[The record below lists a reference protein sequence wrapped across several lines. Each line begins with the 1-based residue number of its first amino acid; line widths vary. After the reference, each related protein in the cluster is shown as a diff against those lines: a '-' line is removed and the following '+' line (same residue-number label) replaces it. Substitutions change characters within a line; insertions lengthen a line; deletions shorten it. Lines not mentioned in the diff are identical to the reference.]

1 MAHLVCS
8 LKFAPKIFTKGQKVF
23 FWYFKYHVGS
33 NIFIYY
39 LSNTGKPD
47 WITVVPLPDTFR
59 GKYSQDIYAA
69 QKYAEEAKLVIQ
81 KGMATG
87 GEVNQI
93 KILSVEISSLK
104 ISRLPAFY
112 QNRFLWYK
120 GWSYHQLAGCQIF
133 TGKNKIM
140 HIIFC
145 NIEIFS

>member
-1 MAHLVCS
+1 M
-8 LKFAPKIFTKGQKVF
+8 F
-23 FWYFKYHVGS
+23 
-33 NIFIYY
+33 
-39 LSNTGKPD
+39 NTGKPD

-93 KILSVEISSLK
+93 KILSVEISKLK

-133 TGKNKIM
+133 TGKKKIM